1 MTKDQLSFARSK
13 VATKNVDVVLAGGSY
28 SISGALAEVT
38 DTLVV
43 VRSAIGRMQ
52 VATIESIIA
61 IMDGS

>member
-28 SISGALAEVT
+28 SISGALEEVT